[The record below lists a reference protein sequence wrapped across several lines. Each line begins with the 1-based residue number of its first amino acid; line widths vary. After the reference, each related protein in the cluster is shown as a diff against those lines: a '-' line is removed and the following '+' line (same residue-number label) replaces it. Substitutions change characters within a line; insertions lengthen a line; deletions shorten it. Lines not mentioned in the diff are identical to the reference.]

1 MNPSITRGWTLKRKG
16 LVWAPDSQAF
26 LLVTLLISHAI
37 ESKEG
42 IISIRVPLRTSNPAR
57 SLQDLT
63 LVLPPESVQTCSWIP
78 KSNDGLCP
86 SHLLPKV
93 PRPGADVSSVSTL
106 HLVLNS
112 SATIFAPV
120 DLEPLSPHMND
131 VWDFHALEGIS
142 QAKNLYLHFGKGQF
156 TKDDTNSLNIF
167 LRAVQLRGLKT
178 LSLNHKRQGL
188 AEGNL
193 HILRQALFPPPYI
206 ETTVSEPEEPEG
218 LPPYGAESGS
228 EQAVGKGRSGIVSS
242 PHCSLLS
249 FNGSLIVSSSP
260 GNSTGR

>member
-1 MNPSITRGWTLKRKG
+1 MNNPSITPNWTLKRTG
-16 LVWAPDSQAF
+16 LVWAPDSQTF
-26 LLVTLLISHAI
+26 LLATLLISHAI

-42 IISIRVPLRTSNPAR
+42 IISIRIPLRIFNPAR
-57 SLQDLT
+57 SSRNLT
-63 LVLPPESVQTCSWIP
+63 LVLSPESVQSCSWIP
-78 KSNDGLCP
+78 KSHDGLCP
-86 SHLLPKV
+86 SRLFPNV
-93 PRPGADVSSVSTL
+93 PRHGPDVSSVSTL

-120 DLEPLSPHMND
+120 DLEPLSPHLND
-131 VWDFHALEGIS
+131 VPDFHALEGIS
-142 QAKNLYLHFGKGQF
+142 QAKTLYLHFGKGQF
-156 TKDDTNSLNIF
+156 TRDDTNSLNIF
-167 LRAVQLRGLKT
+167 LRAVQARGLKT

-206 ETTVSEPEEPEG
+206 DKTVSEPEESEE

-228 EQAVGKGRSGIVSS
+228 KQVVGKRRSGIVSS

-249 FNGSLIVSSSP
+249 SNASLIVSSFP
-260 GNSTGR
+260 GNPTR